1 MHNCMK
7 NSKMWEIIK
16 GFKAKG
22 FLAKLLFCCLLFQFQ
37 GVYSQSDTVAFNRKY
52 FRNTMYIAGG
62 AYVGLYTA
70 LGVSWYANQPTSH
83 FRFFND
89 NNEWM
94 LTDKMGH
101 AHTAFVFSATGVE
114 VLKTLGLPRKKATIY
129 GSLAGIIFQT
139 PIEVMDGFV
148 STYGASWGDLIA
160 NFSGSGFALGQHLLW
175 KEIRIVP
182 KFSYIKT
189 DFPNITPAKS
199 LLGSSNFDYWLKDYN
214 GQVYWLSV
222 SPKMFLPKSSKFPSF
237 LAFAVGTGA
246 SNMLRA
252 EYETNVALGYT
263 PYRSYYLSLDVDL
276 RAIKTKKV
284 WLRHFLNTLN
294 YVRIPLPSLS
304 FSERNGFGFEIH

>member
-1 MHNCMK
+1 MK
-7 NSKMWEIIK
+7 NNKMWGVIK
-16 GFKAKG
+16 RLKFELVPFFFIC
-22 FLAKLLFCCLLFQFQ
+22 FLIFLPLQS
-37 GVYSQSDTVAFNRKY
+37 VYSQSDTVVFNKKI
-52 FRNTMYIAGG
+52 FNKTMCISGG

-101 AHTAFVFSATGVE
+101 AHTAFIFSATGVE
-114 VLKTLGLPRKKATIY
+114 VLKSLGLPKKKATIY

-139 PIEVMDGFV
+139 PIELMDGFV
-148 STYGASWGDLIA
+148 STYGASWGDMLA
-160 NFSGSGFALGQHLLW
+160 NVSGSGFALGQYALW
-175 KEIRIVP
+175 DEIRIVP

-189 DFPNITPAKS
+189 NFPQITPAKS
-199 LLGSSNFDYWLKDYN
+199 LLGSSNMDYWLKDYN

-222 SPKMFLPKSSKFPSF
+222 SPKKFLPKSSKFPSF
-237 LAFAVGTGA
+237 LAFAIGTGA
-246 SNMLRA
+246 TNMLRA
-252 EYETNVALGYT
+252 EYDKNVELGYK
-263 PYRSYYLSLDVDL
+263 PYRSYYLSIDFDL

-284 WLRHFLNTLN
+284 WLRHFLHTLN

-304 FSERNGFGFEIH
+304 YSGNKGFGFVIH